1 MCYLCELLFVKER
14 IIYMSNKNNNLTIQL
29 LQPSDYS
36 AIKNDMVR
44 LYIDSFTKGDYAQY
58 MDNVDVSDRLD
69 ELVCVGLIVVVLDVE
84 KLVGFVTYTPL
95 AADKEFPADSVA
107 DVDVRKS
114 VYIAE
119 VVVDAE
125 YRGRG
130 IATAMMEK
138 ALMDNVECYSHAVI
152 RVWQN
157 NRPAL
162 LLYQK
167 LGFTP
172 IATITQTKLIDKNES
187 FEMKKIYL
195 AKHLLRNNINN
206 LCGC

>member
-1 MCYLCELLFVKER
+1 M
-14 IIYMSNKNNNLTIQL
+14 
-29 LQPSDYS
+29 
-36 AIKNDMVR
+36 
-44 LYIDSFTKGDYAQY
+44 
-58 MDNVDVSDRLD
+58 
-69 ELVCVGLIVVVLDVE
+69 VLDVE
-84 KLVGFVTYTPL
+84 KLVGFVAYTPL

-107 DVDVRKS
+107 GIDVRKS

-130 IATAMMEK
+130 IAAAMMEK

-187 FEMKKIYL
+187 FEMKKRYL